1 MGYERRWQD
10 SIDRSPPD
18 KLRKWWHGGVF
29 LNHLQPF
36 LQDWNS
42 EEVTGELKLLI
53 PHYKRSP
60 LMDVQQ
66 PSPSTAPSH
75 DIPLR
80 FDPVEPFDFEVH
92 VANQMANPE
101 LESLQD
107 LVDFPKDD
115 VEVMLSSREYRTVNP
130 AVPDDWNNLTPQV
143 RSCVETYTKNW
154 LTVTRRYPKYSNGSR
169 RKGLDL
175 PHQIFECDESFN
187 MEKQSFQ
194 SSFAAQADELQTEA
208 PELFIQRLLQPT
220 DLEEVDRRNEI
231 KRKSGRLVDLF
242 ALYPQSDEEEAL
254 HHRVIPQSP
263 CEQFGQRLQIN
274 FLEFKF
280 EIEIEPLFLILAL
293 YDLKER
299 KKISENFYLDLNSEE
314 FRDVPQAQP
323 RPLCYFRKAI
333 FSITQPSSEIY
344 LVIKVEKILQQ
355 GSITDCADPYM
366 TIKESETAKSKEKIG
381 KLRFQAASFCQRLS
395 LYRMPFA
402 WAAVDLMSL
411 IPNRGSQSS
420 LDRES
425 IIGVGSGNELH
436 SRSLDNKYNIL
447 AFGSVQHNLNMF
459 NKQEEDKLSD
469 EDLMKFI
476 TDEKKPSP
484 LLRRLRKIPGVF
496 RFDVTSVKDTP
507 SFCFTPDFLELKSS
521 NNKNSELALE
531 VLEFPLPG
539 VSTPYTTYRNLLYV
553 YPQFLNF
560 TNRQGS
566 ARNITVKIQFMGS
579 DNTSSALPVI
589 FGKSGHPEYVNE
601 SYTPVAYHSRSPF
614 SYEEVKIKLP
624 SGLTE
629 DHHLLFTF
637 YHINCQPKQCQDNP
651 EVLLGYSWL
660 SILDNGHLRCGTFE
674 LPVCLDK
681 LPILYS
687 AASTSL
693 AGLKRLD
700 NRKAV
705 FKLELR
711 PVSTVHSQDRNL
723 ERFFSLCEAVGEH
736 HSLAHQT
743 EALSQAVS
751 MLKLVQLEELVQFLN
766 VVLDK
771 LLPLLLSSSRMGA
784 EGALVSKEIFEALIV
799 IVDRLHN
806 SEEMKKDLF
815 GRSHYLA
822 SYVHYVFSMPVLHE
836 TRATEFEKYAT
847 LKPDAV
853 AALHRIRLR
862 STSDPAIQSS
872 KSAELKDRGGSPKQ
886 SKLFHEE
893 LAYCIVFTNG
903 RMRDQV
909 YRHLWFF
916 FELLIK
922 SMSQYL
928 SDTDRWNSPP
938 KLRFSES
945 FSSII
950 YTIVNTG
957 TEFVKHQD
965 AEITEMTNLSLGF
978 FLNDLLSLMDRGFV
992 LRLICRHHRE
1002 LLDKA
1007 VAQPHLHDRRID
1019 FLRTVCSHEHFVTL
1033 NLPLASS
1040 FKTQEDNRHVK
1051 DATVPASPVE
1061 LFSLS
1066 RKFRQQHFLIGLLLE
1081 EIADVMKPDSGRL
1094 IRREAVSLLH
1104 SLLASHDRDLRL
1116 WNPKVKVK
1124 VAALY
1129 LPLLGVV
1136 LNALPQLQNLSDSDS
1151 SRSKLNAHC
1160 LTPRNVASLIFTSPV
1175 GLTPPSAAVNRYSTP
1190 ITGFFSPSS
1199 AMSAEVTQT
1208 LLYCFLWVLKNADE
1222 TTIKGWMLRLPT
1234 QHVLS
1239 FLELLDLCVS
1249 SFEYEGQPSTEQISS
1264 HVFRKSRDMKARL
1277 EETIFGTTGAR
1288 KEMMK
1293 RREYPGI
1300 DRLFHGVSV
1309 GLQEKLRWRKDLTQ
1323 WRQAVDKDKL
1333 KVELQQESLISGN
1346 LTMEANLIVLD
1357 TLELVIQQCSL
1368 MPEFKPAVAGVL
1380 KVLIHSLCCN
1390 QSTLYL
1396 QNCFNTQR
1404 AVIAKFPDVL
1414 FDEDSEH
1421 CTDLCLLLL
1430 QRCMSRFE
1438 STRVQASASLYLL
1451 MRQSYKVH
1459 FSRMKMYIT
1468 LSLASFAEK
1477 ISNQDEH
1484 CLQKSLGIIL
1494 IYLETDRAMQ
1504 GTGFA
1509 TQVEELLVNL
1519 KAVSCDTVKLQE
1531 FLKDVD
1537 MQIDLMY
1544 RIAKG
1549 LQNYLDLRL
1558 MWLRNI
1564 AMKHVERKRFA
1575 EAAHCLVHSAALVAE
1590 YLNRVEGSIHLPMGS
1605 VSFQKVSI
1613 NVLEESLV
1621 CDEVFSMEREGIC
1634 TGNSFS
1640 EEGLLELLDD
1650 VVKFFNRAEYY
1661 EAVYEIYK
1669 IIIPIAEFHRNIKK
1683 LSVIHGNLKETF
1695 DLILSK
1701 DNKRMFGTFFR
1712 VGFYGSL
1719 FGELD
1724 EQEYLYK
1731 EPGITK
1737 LVEISTRLQEF
1748 YTMQFGKDQVEIIKD
1763 SSPVKK
1769 ESLDPSKAYLQI
1781 TYVEPYF
1788 EEYELKN
1795 RVGYYER
1802 NSNLRRF
1809 IYSTPYTLNGRAH
1822 GELSQQYKRK
1832 TILTTL
1838 HAFPYIKTRISIIES
1853 QEINLR
1859 PIEAVIEDLQK
1870 KTHELAQATSE
1881 NPPNMKMLQMVLQG
1895 SVGTTVNQGPLE
1907 VAQVF
1912 LSEIPDDPKLFR
1924 HHNKLRICFKD
1935 FLKRCE
1941 DALKKNK
1948 SLITSE
1954 QLEYQRELERN
1965 YEDLEHNLQPFIN
1978 RRIPHL
1984 YVTTCL

>member
-1 MGYERRWQD
+1 MASFTFEDTRQ
-10 SIDRSPPD
+10 
-18 KLRKWWHGGVF
+18 
-29 LNHLQPF
+29 HLQ
-36 LQDWNS
+36 LVSS
-42 EEVTGELKLLI
+42 EEATGELKLFVPCYRRI
-53 PHYKRSP
+53 PSSDGQH
-60 LMDVQQ
+60 
-66 PSPSTAPSH
+66 PSSSSAPSQ
-75 DIPLR
+75 DTPLR
-80 FDPVEPFDFEVH
+80 FDPVEPSDFEAH
-92 VANQMANPE
+92 VANQMANLE
-101 LESLQD
+101 LGPLQD

-115 VEVMLSSREYRTVNP
+115 VEVILSPREYRTVNP
-130 AVPDDWNNLTPQV
+130 AVPDNWNNLTPQV
-143 RSCVETYTKNW
+143 RSCVETYTRNW
-154 LTVTRRYPKYSNGSR
+154 LTVTRRYQKYCNGSR
-169 RKGLDL
+169 RKGLNL
-175 PHQIFECDESFN
+175 PHQVFECDESFN
-187 MEKQSFQ
+187 VEKQSFQ
-194 SSFAAQADELQTEA
+194 SSVATQADELQTEA
-208 PELFIQRLLQPT
+208 PEFFIQSLLQPT
-220 DLEEVDRRNEI
+220 DLQEVDRRNEI
-231 KRKSGRLVDLF
+231 MRKSGRLADLF
-242 ALYPQSDEEEAL
+242 TLYPPPVEEEAVN
-254 HHRVIPQSP
+254 HRALPQTP
-263 CEQFGQRLQIN
+263 CEQLEQRLQIN

-280 EIEIEPLFLILAL
+280 EIEIEPFFLILAL

-299 KKISENFYLDLNSEE
+299 RKISENFYLDLNSGE
-314 FRDVPQAQP
+314 FRDVMQAETEFH
-323 RPLCYFRKAI
+323 CYFRKAI
-333 FSITQPSSEIY
+333 FSISQPSSEIY
-344 LVIKVEKILQQ
+344 LVIKVEKVLQQ
-355 GSITDCADPYM
+355 GSIADCVDPYV
-366 TIKESETAKSKEKIG
+366 TIKENETAKSKEKIG
-381 KLRFQAASFCQRLS
+381 KLRFQATSFCQRLS

-402 WAAVDLMSL
+402 WAAVDLMTL
-411 IPNRGSQSS
+411 ISNRGSQSS

-425 IIGVGSGNELH
+425 AVAGSGSEMR
-436 SRSLDNKYNIL
+436 SRSVDKYNIL
-447 AFGSVQHNLNMF
+447 PFGTVQHSLSTF

-496 RFDVTSVKDTP
+496 RFEVTVVKETP
-507 SFCFTPDFLELKSS
+507 SCCFTPDFLELKSS
-521 NNKNSELALE
+521 NNENSELALE
-531 VLEFPLPG
+531 VLEFPQPG
-539 VSTPYTTYRNLLYV
+539 LSTPYTIYRNLLYV
-553 YPQFLNF
+553 YPQFLNL
-560 TNRQGS
+560 TNRQIS

-579 DNTSSALPVI
+579 EKTNRALPVI
-589 FGKSGHPEYVNE
+589 FGKSGHPEYVKE
-601 SYTPVAYHSRSPF
+601 SYTPVAYHSRSPLF
-614 SYEEVKIKLP
+614 YEEVKIKLP
-624 SGLTE
+624 PDLTK

-637 YHINCQPKQCQDNP
+637 YHINCQPKQSQDCP
-651 EVLLGYSWL
+651 EVPLGYSWL
-660 SILDNGHLRCGTFE
+660 SILDNGQLRCGTFE
-674 LPVCLDK
+674 LPICLDK
-681 LPILYS
+681 LPFPYS
-687 AASTSL
+687 VTSTSVP
-693 AGLKRLD
+693 GLKWLD

-711 PVSTVHSQDRNL
+711 PVSTVHTQDRNL
-723 ERFFSLCEAVGEH
+723 EQFFTLCEAVDERR
-736 HSLAHQT
+736 SLVHQA
-743 EALSQAVS
+743 EMLSQAVS
-751 MLKLVQLEELVQFLN
+751 MLKLVRLEELAQFLN

-771 LLPLLLSSSRMGA
+771 LLPLLLLSSGMGA
-784 EGALVSKEIFEALIV
+784 EGAPVCKEIFEVLIV
-799 IVDRLHN
+799 IVDRLHS
-806 SEEMKKDLF
+806 SEEVKKDLL

-822 SYVHYVFSMPVLHE
+822 SYVYYVFSMPVLQE
-836 TRATEFEKYAT
+836 SRVTESEKYAT
-847 LKPDAV
+847 LKPEAAAV
-853 AALHRIRLR
+853 LRRIRLR
-862 STSDPAIQSS
+862 SISDPAIQPL
-872 KSAELKDRGGSPKQ
+872 KSTELKVRGGSPKQ

-893 LAYCIVFTNG
+893 LAYCIVFTSG
-903 RMRDQV
+903 QMRDKI

-916 FELLIK
+916 FQLLIK

-928 SDTDRWNSPP
+928 SDMDLWNSPP
-938 KLRFSES
+938 KRRFSEG
-945 FSSII
+945 FSGIV
-950 YTIVNTG
+950 YTVVNIG

-965 AEITEMTNLSLGF
+965 AEITEVTNLSLGF

-992 LRLICRHHRE
+992 LRLICHHHKE
-1002 LLDKA
+1002 LLDTA
-1007 VAQPHLHDRRID
+1007 VTQPHLHDRRID
-1019 FLRTVCSHEHFVTL
+1019 FLRVVCSHEHFVTL

-1040 FKTQEDNRHVK
+1040 FQTQEGNECEK
-1051 DATVPASPVE
+1051 DAAGQDSV
-1061 LFSLS
+1061 SLS
-1066 RKFRQQHFLIGLLLE
+1066 RKFRQQHFLVGLLLE
-1081 EIADVMKPDSGRL
+1081 EIADGLRADSGRL

-1104 SLLASHDRDLRL
+1104 SLLASHDKDLRL
-1116 WNPKVKVK
+1116 WNPEVKEK

-1129 LPLLGVV
+1129 LPLLGIA
-1136 LNALPQLQNLSDSDS
+1136 LSALPQLQKLSDSD
-1151 SRSKLNAHC
+1151 RSKLNARHSN
-1160 LTPRNVASLIFTSPV
+1160 PRNVTSLIFTSPV
-1175 GLTPPSAAVNRYSTP
+1175 ALTPPSASTNRYSTP
-1190 ITGFFSPSS
+1190 ITGFSSPGS
-1199 AMSAEVTQT
+1199 AMSTEVMQT
-1208 LLYCFLWVLKNADE
+1208 LLHCFLWVLKNADE
-1222 TTIKGWMLRLPT
+1222 ATVKGWMLRLPM
-1234 QHVLS
+1234 QQLLS

-1249 SFEYEGQPSTEQISS
+1249 NFEYEGQPSTEQISS
-1264 HVFRKSRDMKARL
+1264 YVYRKSRDMKVRL

-1288 KEMMK
+1288 REMMK

-1300 DRLFHGVSV
+1300 DRLFPGVSV

-1323 WRQAVDKDKL
+1323 WRQSVDKNKSKL
-1333 KVELQQESLISGN
+1333 ELQQEALIGGN
-1346 LTMEANLIVLD
+1346 LTMETNLIVLD
-1357 TLELVIQQCSL
+1357 TLELVIQCSS
-1368 MPEFKPAVAGVL
+1368 MPEFKPVVAAVL

-1404 AVIAKFPDVL
+1404 AVVAKFLDVL

-1438 STRVQASASLYLL
+1438 STRLQASASLYLL
-1451 MRQSYKVH
+1451 MRQSYRVH
-1459 FSRMKMYIT
+1459 FPRMKMYIT
-1468 LSLASFAEK
+1468 LSLASLAEK

-1494 IYLETDRAMQ
+1494 TYLETDRAMK
-1504 GTGFA
+1504 GTDFP
-1509 TQVEELLVNL
+1509 TQVEELIRNL
-1519 KAVSCDTVKLQE
+1519 KAVSGDTVKLHE
-1531 FLKDVD
+1531 YLKDVD

-1544 RIAKG
+1544 RIAKC

-1590 YLNRVEGSIHLPMGS
+1590 YLSRVEGSVHLPMGS
-1605 VSFQKVSI
+1605 VSFQRISI

-1640 EEGLLELLDD
+1640 EEGLLEFLDEA
-1650 VVKFFNRAEYY
+1650 VELFNRAECF

-1669 IIIPIAEFHRNIKK
+1669 LVIPIAEFHRNIKK

-1724 EQEYLYK
+1724 GQEYVYK
-1731 EPGITK
+1731 EPGITN
-1737 LVEISTRLQEF
+1737 LVEISARLQEF
-1748 YTMQFGKDQVEIIKD
+1748 YKMQFGRDHVEVLKD
-1763 SSPVKK
+1763 SLPVKK
-1769 ESLDPSKAYLQI
+1769 ENLDPSKGYLQI

-1795 RVGYYER
+1795 RVAYYER

-1838 HAFPYIKTRISIIES
+1838 HAFPYIKTRISIIER

-1859 PIEAVIEDLQK
+1859 PIEAVIEDMQK
-1870 KTHELAQATSE
+1870 KTHELAQATSGS
-1881 NPPNMKMLQMVLQG
+1881 PPNMKLLQMVLQG

-1941 DALKKNK
+1941 NALKKNK

-1965 YEDLEHNLQPFIN
+1965 YEALEHNLQPFIN

-1984 YVTTCL
+1984 YVTTRL

>member
-1 MGYERRWQD
+1 MASFTFG
-10 SIDRSPPD
+10 DR
-18 KLRKWWHGGVF
+18 HQY
-29 LNHLQPF
+29 LQ
-36 LQDWNS
+36 LMNS
-42 EEVTGELKLLI
+42 EAGTGEVKLLV
-53 PHYKRSP
+53 PHYKRT
-60 LMDVQQ
+60 LLTHMQQ
-66 PSPSTAPSH
+66 PTSSTAPSC
-75 DIPLR
+75 DMPLS
-80 FDPVEPFDFEVH
+80 FDPVEPLDFEAH
-92 VANQMANPE
+92 VANQMAHPE
-101 LESLQD
+101 LGSRQD

-115 VEVMLSSREYRTVNP
+115 VEVILSSREYRTVNP
-130 AVPDDWNNLTPQV
+130 AVPDNWNNLTPQV
-143 RSCVETYTKNW
+143 RSCVETYTKSW
-154 LTVTRRYPKYSNGSR
+154 LTVTRRYQNCSNESR
-169 RKGLDL
+169 RKGLNL
-175 PHQIFECDESFN
+175 PHQIFESDEGFN

-194 SSFAAQADELQTEA
+194 SSIAAQADELQTET
-208 PELFIQRLLQPT
+208 PQLFIQSLLQPI
-220 DLEEVDRRNEI
+220 DLEEVDRRNEMM
-231 KRKSGRLVDLF
+231 RKSDRLVDLF
-242 ALYPQSDEEEAL
+242 TLYPPSDEDETV
-254 HHRVIPQSP
+254 HRVIPQSP
-263 CEQFGQRLQIN
+263 CEQFEQRLQIN
-274 FLEFKF
+274 FLELKF

-314 FRDVPQAQP
+314 FRDIHQTEAQM
-323 RPLCYFRKAI
+323 LCYFRKAI

-344 LVIKVEKILQQ
+344 LVIKVEKVLQQ
-355 GSITDCADPYM
+355 GSITECAEPYM
-366 TIKESETAKSKEKIG
+366 TIKECETAKSKEKIG

-411 IPNRGSQSS
+411 ISNRGSQNS
-420 LDRES
+420 LDRET
-425 IIGVGSGNELH
+425 IIAGSGSEMR
-436 SRSLDNKYNIL
+436 SRSLDNKYNIPP
-447 AFGSVQHNLNMF
+447 FRSVQYSLNLF

-496 RFDVTSVKDTP
+496 RFEVIPVKDTL
-507 SFCFTPDFLELKSS
+507 SCCFTPDFLEVKSS
-521 NNKNSELALE
+521 YKENSELALE

-579 DNTSSALPVI
+579 VKGSVKASSALPVI
-589 FGKSGHPEYVNE
+589 FGKSGHPEYVTA
-601 SYTPVAYHSRSPF
+601 SYTPVAYHSKSPF
-614 SYEEVKIKLP
+614 FYEEVKIKLP
-624 SGLTE
+624 SSLTE

-637 YHINCQPKQCQDNP
+637 YHINCQPKLSQDSP
-651 EVLLGYSWL
+651 EVPVGYSWL
-660 SILDNGHLRCGTFE
+660 SVLDNGHLRCGIFE
-674 LPVCLDK
+674 LPICLDK
-681 LPILYS
+681 LPFHYS
-687 AASTSL
+687 VNSTSL
-693 AGLKRLD
+693 PGLKWLD
-700 NRKAV
+700 NRKTV
-705 FKLELR
+705 FRLELR
-711 PVSTVHSQDRNL
+711 PVSTVHTQDRNL
-723 ERFFSLCEAVGEH
+723 ERFFSLCEAVSKH
-736 HSLAHQT
+736 YSLAHQT

-751 MLKLVQLEELVQFLN
+751 MLKLVQLGELVRFLN

-771 LLPLLLSSSRMGA
+771 LLPLLVLSSGMGA
-784 EGALVSKEIFEALIV
+784 EGALVSKEIFEVLIV

-806 SEEMKKDLF
+806 NEEMKKDSL
-815 GRSHYLA
+815 GRDHSLA
-822 SYVHYVFSMPVLHE
+822 SYVHYMFSMPVLLE
-836 TRATEFEKYAT
+836 TGVSEYEKYAT
-847 LKPDAV
+847 LKPE
-853 AALHRIRLR
+853 AASALRRIRLR
-862 STSDPAIQSS
+862 STSDPEIQPS
-872 KSAELKDRGGSPKQ
+872 KSTEPKEGGGSPKM

-893 LAYCIVFTNG
+893 LAYCIVFTSG
-903 RMRDQV
+903 QMRDRV

-928 SDTDRWNSPP
+928 SDTDRWKLPP
-938 KLRFSES
+938 NLRFSEY
-945 FSSII
+945 FPGII
-950 YTIVNTG
+950 YTMVNIG

-965 AEITEMTNLSLGF
+965 ADITEMTNLSLGF
-978 FLNDLLSLMDRGFV
+978 FLNDLLSLMDRGFI
-992 LRLICRHHRE
+992 LRLIGHHHQE
-1002 LLDKA
+1002 LLEKA
-1007 VAQPHLHDRRID
+1007 EARPHLHDRRID
-1019 FLRTVCSHEHFVTL
+1019 FLRVICSHEHFVTL
-1033 NLPLASS
+1033 NLPFGSS
-1040 FKTQEDNRHVK
+1040 LVTQEGNK
-1051 DATVPASPVE
+1051 LSQDATVQESPVE
-1061 LFSLS
+1061 IFSLS
-1066 RKFRQQHFLIGLLLE
+1066 RKFRRQHFLVGLLLD
-1081 EIADVMKPDSGRL
+1081 EIANALKPDSGSRL
-1094 IRREAVSLLH
+1094 IRREAVNLLH
-1104 SLLASHDRDLRL
+1104 SLLASHDGDPRL
-1116 WNPKVKVK
+1116 WNPEVKVK
-1124 VAALY
+1124 VASLY
-1129 LPLLGVV
+1129 LPLLGIV
-1136 LNALPQLQNLSDSDS
+1136 LSALPQLQNLSDSDS
-1151 SRSKLNAHC
+1151 SRNKLTARYSN
-1160 LTPRNVASLIFTSPV
+1160 PRNVSSLIFTSPV
-1175 GLTPPSAAVNRYSTP
+1175 VLTLPAASMNRYSAP
-1190 ITGFFSPSS
+1190 ISGFSSPSS
-1199 AMSAEVTQT
+1199 ATSAEVTQT
-1208 LLYCFLWVLKNADE
+1208 LLFCFLWVLKKADDA
-1222 TTIKGWMLRLPT
+1222 TIKGWLLKLPT
-1234 QHVLS
+1234 QHLLS

-1249 SFEYEGQPSTEQISS
+1249 NFEYEGQPSTEQISS
-1264 HVFRKSRDMKARL
+1264 HVYRKSRDMKARL

-1288 KEMMK
+1288 REMMK

-1300 DRLFHGVSV
+1300 DKLFPGVSV

-1333 KVELQQESLISGN
+1333 KVELEQETLISGN
-1346 LTMEANLIVLD
+1346 LTVETNLIVLD
-1357 TLELVIQQCSL
+1357 TLELVKQCSSML
-1368 MPEFKPAVAGVL
+1368 EFKPVVTGIL

-1390 QSTLYL
+1390 QSNLYL

-1404 AVIAKFPDVL
+1404 AVIAKFPEVL

-1421 CTDLCLLLL
+1421 CMDLCLLLL
-1430 QRCMSRFE
+1430 QRSMSHFE
-1438 STRVQASASLYLL
+1438 STRAQATASLYLL

-1459 FSRMKMYIT
+1459 FPRMKMYIT
-1468 LSLASFAEK
+1468 LSLASLAEK

-1494 IYLETDRAMQ
+1494 TYLETDKAMED
-1504 GTGFA
+1504 TDFPA
-1509 TQVEELLVNL
+1509 QVEELLSNL
-1519 KAVSCDTVKLQE
+1519 SAVSCDTVKLQE
-1531 FLKDVD
+1531 YPKDVD
-1537 MQIDLMY
+1537 MKIDLMY

-1564 AMKHVERKRFA
+1564 AMKHIERKQFA

-1590 YLNRVEGSIHLPMGS
+1590 YLNRVEGAVHLPMGS
-1605 VSFQKVSI
+1605 VSFQKISI

-1621 CDEVFSMEREGIC
+1621 SDEVFSMEREGIC
-1634 TGNSFS
+1634 TGNIFS

-1650 VVKFFNRAEYY
+1650 AVELFNRAEYY

-1669 IIIPIAEFHRNIKK
+1669 IRIPIAEFHRNIKK

-1712 VGFYGSL
+1712 VGFYGSQ
-1719 FGELD
+1719 FGGLD
-1724 EQEYLYK
+1724 KQEYVYK

-1737 LVEISTRLQEF
+1737 LVEISARLEEF
-1748 YTMQFGKDQVEIIKD
+1748 YKMQFGNDQVEIIKD

-1769 ESLDPSKAYLQI
+1769 GSLDPNKAYLQI

-1788 EEYELKN
+1788 EDYELKN
-1795 RVGYYER
+1795 RVGHYEK

-1809 IYSTPYTLNGRAH
+1809 VYSTPYTLNGRAH
-1822 GELSQQYKRK
+1822 GELSQQFKRK

-1838 HAFPYIKTRISIIES
+1838 HAFPYIKTRINIIEK
-1853 QEINLR
+1853 QEISLR
-1859 PIEAVIEDLQK
+1859 PIEAVIEDMQK

-1881 NPPNMKMLQMVLQG
+1881 SPPNMKILQMVLQG

-1965 YEDLEHNLQPFIN
+1965 YEALEHNLQPFIN

-1984 YVTTCL
+1984 YVTTHL